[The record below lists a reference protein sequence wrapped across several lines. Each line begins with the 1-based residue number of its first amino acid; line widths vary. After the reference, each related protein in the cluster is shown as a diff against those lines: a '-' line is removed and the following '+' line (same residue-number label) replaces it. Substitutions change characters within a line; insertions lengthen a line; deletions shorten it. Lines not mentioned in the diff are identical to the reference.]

1 MEEKRDFKTWW
12 NDKKTKVKIFCSNHP
27 DVVLTV
33 VGGLASLA
41 GGALKL
47 YANKSEYENYLYTTV
62 DDQVYKLPAKEM
74 KTCKKL
80 ESSDK

>member
-1 MEEKRDFKTWW
+1 MEEKKDFKTWW
-12 NDKKTKVKIFCSNHP
+12 IDKKTKVKNFCSNHP

-33 VGGLASLA
+33 IGGLASLA

-47 YANKSEYENYLYTTV
+47 YANKTEYEDYLYTTV

-74 KTCKKL
+74 KTCKELK
-80 ESSDK
+80 SDK